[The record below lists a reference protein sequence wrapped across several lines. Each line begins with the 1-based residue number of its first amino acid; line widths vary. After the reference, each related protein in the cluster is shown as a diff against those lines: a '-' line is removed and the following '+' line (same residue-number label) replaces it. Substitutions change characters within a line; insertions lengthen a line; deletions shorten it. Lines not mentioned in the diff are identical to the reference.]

1 MGQLNSFIEPRPNG
15 ANYGGYTYGLR
26 RLYISKFKKP
36 LLGRTGRGPTTT
48 TLPLLGRTTGVPQRT
63 NVKVPFNHKNT
74 ENQLMMMMMAVCDT

>member
-36 LLGRTGRGPTTT
+36 LLGRTGRGPTNTQWRKVKQIVSTMHCIAMICLLDRRLYIGGEEKGTT
-48 TLPLLGRTTGVPQRT
+48 
-63 NVKVPFNHKNT
+63 F
-74 ENQLMMMMMAVCDT
+74 